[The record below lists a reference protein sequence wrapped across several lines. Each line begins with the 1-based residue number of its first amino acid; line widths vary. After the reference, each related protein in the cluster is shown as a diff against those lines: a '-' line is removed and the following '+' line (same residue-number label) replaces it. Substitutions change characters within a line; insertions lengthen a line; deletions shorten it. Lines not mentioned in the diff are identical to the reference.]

1 MSVLLSKYGRLFL
14 LPLFALAAFLA
25 AFFYFGYP
33 GGYDAPTVA
42 QVPAES
48 ITAPVSTLGELP
60 LFPPTEKGTLLV
72 DGLHGNDFTKQ
83 ELSVLLARV
92 AQRGYQV
99 EVAGQASRFGGFSS
113 QDPGSRLAQLQ
124 EKLRRADSLAVLM
137 PDSPFTNE
145 EADLVED
152 FVTRKGGKLLLIAD
166 PTRPSQINSLANRF
180 GIAFQPDYL
189 YNMVEYDLNFQN
201 IYLRQFEPHPITQ
214 GLTQIALYTAGS
226 VKAPTPGLALAD
238 GNTRSSMTERV
249 EPFYPL
255 ASAADGRVVALAD
268 FTFMIPPRN
277 SILDNDRLVSN
288 IAGFLTSSQRSFDL
302 TDFPHFFKDDVD
314 ILLGRSPLFDLAAQ
328 VKGMLADFQTASNI
342 RGVEDITKDTLFLG
356 LYQDSPQVA
365 QYLEVAGIQLDG
377 VLRTPFTPN
386 IERRDTAIIL
396 LHRGQERHV
405 LVILGDSEDALRDA
419 VSLLTS
425 GRFMDCLVGDFVGV
439 YRTP

>member
-1 MSVLLSKYGRLFL
+1 MSVLLSKYGRLLL
-14 LPLFALAAFLA
+14 LPLFALASFLA

-33 GGYDAPTVA
+33 GGYDAPTVVQA
-42 QVPAES
+42 SPES
-48 ITAPVSTLGELP
+48 MTAPVSALGELP
-60 LFPPTEKGTLLV
+60 LFPPTEEGTFLV

-83 ELSVLLARV
+83 ELSVLVARV
-92 AQRGYQV
+92 SDRGYQV
-99 EVAGQASRFGGFSS
+99 EVAGETSRFGGFSS
-113 QDPGSRLAQLQ
+113 LDSGSRLAQLQ

-137 PDSPFTNE
+137 PNSPFSNE

-189 YNMVEYDLNFQN
+189 YNQVEYDLNFQN
-201 IYLRQFEPHPITQ
+201 IYLRQFQPSPITQ
-214 GLTQIALYTAGS
+214 GLSQVALYTAGS
-226 VKAPTPGLALAD
+226 VRAPTPGLALTD
-238 GNTRSSMTERV
+238 GNTHSSMTERV
-249 EPFYPL
+249 EPFYPM
-255 ASAADGRVVALAD
+255 ASAAGGRVVALAD
-268 FTFMIPPRN
+268 FTFMVPPRN
-277 SILDNDRLVSN
+277 SVLDNDRLVSN

-302 TDFPHFFKDDVD
+302 ADFPSFFKDDVD

-328 VKGMLADFQTASNI
+328 VKGMLADLQTPSNI
-342 RGVEDITKDTLFLG
+342 RGVEDITQDTLFLG

-365 QYLEVAGIQLDG
+365 QYLEVAGIQLDRA
-377 VLRTPFTPN
+377 LRTPFTPD
-386 IERRDTAIIL
+386 IARQDTAIIL
-396 LHRGQERHV
+396 LHPGQERHV

-425 GRFMDCLVGDFVGV
+425 GSFRDGLVGDFVGV